1 MSLTEQDKNAISG
14 HYARLWD
21 YAWRLFMFDQLGIDP
36 ANTKVGLGFYAS
48 SKIVAAKDR
57 TVTPFKDHADFKINL
72 KYMLLVDKNP
82 LKVATAADGD
92 NTVDPWEPVFTH
104 VPAPLLHQI
113 MKADFSEDDE
123 EELRR
128 CGVKKSVAKVF
139 GNISKETRQIYKS
152 SLESIRDK
160 PIALADMKSKAFIEL
175 LAGQGTYDTLLGT
188 YYEKWQPDDGKTPRS
203 FPGSLTANYIKKNI
217 AEVQLAKGRDYL
229 LITSDTSFELF
240 EIGSGGTDK
249 IELVPVLGGHDS
261 HHGSIDR
268 KRERTLLFFHSMHGE
283 KETKQRKQ
291 AALMPQDIKPQR
303 LILDPR
309 GMVEAIVGEE
319 GGKELEKE
327 LSDPFDWF
335 VEMCIMYFPQEFYTC
350 DWDELGGSKVWNKTQ
365 SWKML
370 KKEMDASVRWIM
382 EGNDKDF
389 RSEALDPIRRAE
401 IETVLAKD
409 FLIMF
414 PQGLKFGDNTRLIA
428 CDLYWA
434 YFADLQTGVVYTETT
449 TQFVENYRI
458 QVIAKDVYESTR
470 GVIPLVALV
479 FAAAAVGVGAAAVAA
494 AGVGGALVKY
504 AVREITVK
512 ELTTRAIKR
521 LAKYMAPAILA
532 YTTKIVLVIWIYAD
546 DGDNK
551 LAKRWKAFAEGFFQ
565 GYLVNTIYDKF
576 FGKLK
581 DFKANGPKEYRM
593 YKMIKTIYAALDKA
607 REFVDKLDKELDEKS
622 IKKGIDNF
630 EKAMTH
636 AVRGIALLFPGLY
649 YAHHE
654 DMNAVADGLSGQESI
669 EPTDSDLFDLESAV
683 QIGEIAKQLKPI
695 VQDTKSLLA
704 ALTDSTA
711 LKATIATVVIFR
723 RDVITGVIEL
733 AKLSGKGIAKGWDKR
748 PAKMKELETKVGSVL
763 KNPTV
768 WKILAGVAVA
778 AGVIHEI
785 KTKGKGTKKV
795 LDSVEQAA
803 EMIAKGIEMLEP
815 LFKELVSSWPGST
828 EDRARTHGELVGGM
842 VGAIAFNR
850 FLFGTGDERKAVK
863 DKKWGDSHNGEQ
875 WMKAYDTPFLGS
887 FMKNNIKLGIVGP
900 ILAAIFRR
908 YISLFKHIKDHGWPD
923 APQRTEEALG
933 HLLSVGEDAVLEQKQ
948 FRRLA
953 LFRPT
958 SDKNA
963 FSIQELVKVLFRLRN
978 IVGKDLK
985 AYLEMRMKKGDV
997 DLAKLLPEEFEA
1009 VIDAA
1014 KTWGMPD
1021 LVAKYGPQV
1030 YVVMATHLHLA
1041 LGELTNA
1048 FEALFEPFTKG
1059 KLSWMSLLHELG
1071 LDVGDIDA
1079 AVKQLNAAKQ
1089 DSLQPFKPQ

>member
-1 MSLTEQDKNAISG
+1 MSLTEQDKTAISG

-21 YAWRLFMFDQLGIDP
+21 YAWRLFLFDQLKLDP
-36 ANTKVGLGFYAS
+36 AFTKVGLGFYAS

-57 TVTPFKDHADFKINL
+57 TVAPFKDHADFKIKL
-72 KYMLLVDKNP
+72 KYMLLVDKTP
-82 LKVATAADGD
+82 LKVSASQEDGD
-92 NTVDPWEPVFTH
+92 YTVEPWEASFTH
-104 VPAPLLHQI
+104 IPAPLLHQV

-128 CGVKKSVAKVF
+128 CGVKKSVANVF
-139 GNISKETRQIYKS
+139 GNLSKETRQIYKS

-175 LAGQGTYDTLLGT
+175 LAGQGTYDTLFGI

-203 FPGSLTANYIKKNI
+203 FPGSLTANYIQKNI

-229 LITSDTSFELF
+229 MITSDTSFELF
-240 EIGSGGTDK
+240 EIADGNDT
-249 IELVPVLGGHDS
+249 IQLVPVLGGHDT
-261 HHGSIDR
+261 HHGSIDP
-268 KRERTLLFFHSMHGE
+268 KRQRTLLFFHSVHGE

-291 AALMPQDIKPQR
+291 SALMPQDIKPQR

-309 GMVEAIVGEE
+309 GMVEAIIGKE

-350 DWDELGGSKVWNKTQ
+350 DWDDIGGSKVWKKSK

-370 KKEMDASVRWIM
+370 KQEMDASVRWII

-414 PQGLKFGDNTRLIA
+414 PQALKFGDNTRLIA

-434 YFADLQTGVVYTETT
+434 YFADLQTGVVYTEKT

-479 FAAAAVGVGAAAVAA
+479 FAAAAAGVGAAAVAT
-494 AGVGGALVKY
+494 AGLGGALVKY

-512 ELTTRAIKR
+512 ELTSRAMKR
-521 LAKYMAPAILA
+521 LAKYMAPAIIA

-551 LAKRWKAFAEGFFQ
+551 LAKRWKAFADGFFQ

-576 FGKLK
+576 FQKLK

-607 REFVDKLDKELDEKS
+607 RVFVDKLDKELDEES

-630 EKAMTH
+630 ERAMTH

-669 EPTDSDLFDLESAV
+669 EPTDSDLFDLESSV

-695 VQDTKSLLA
+695 VADTKSLLA
-704 ALTDSTA
+704 ALTNNTA
-711 LKATIATVVIFR
+711 LTATIATVVIFR
-723 RDVITGVIEL
+723 REVITGVIGL
-733 AKLSGKGIAKGWDKR
+733 ARLSGKGVAKAWDKR
-748 PAKMKELETKVGSVL
+748 TEKMKELEKKVGGVL

-778 AGVIHEI
+778 TGVIHEI

-795 LDSVEQAA
+795 LDSAEQAA

-815 LFKELVSSWPGST
+815 LFTELVSSWPGST

-850 FLFGTGDERKAVK
+850 FLFGSGDERKAVK
-863 DKKWGDSHNGEQ
+863 DKKWADSHNGEQ

-900 ILAAIFRR
+900 ILTAIFRR

-933 HLLSVGEDAVLEQKQ
+933 HLLSDLEDDALGAK
-948 FRRLA
+948 FKRLS
-953 LFRPT
+953 LFRPRT
-958 SDKNA
+958 DEIS
-963 FSIQELVKVLFRLRN
+963 FSIQELVKVIFRLRH
-978 IVGKDLK
+978 IVGSDLK
-985 AYLEMRMKKGDV
+985 AYLDMRTKKGDV

-1014 KTWGMPD
+1014 KVWGMPD
-1021 LVAKYGPQV
+1021 LVAKYGTQL

-1041 LGELTNA
+1041 LGELSAA
-1048 FEALFEPFTKG
+1048 FEGLFSPFTKND
-1059 KLSWMSLLHELG
+1059 LSWMSLLQELG
-1071 LDVGDIDA
+1071 LDVGNLDA
-1079 AVKQLNAAKQ
+1079 AIKQLNAAKR
-1089 DSLQPFKPQ
+1089 DGLKPFKPQ